1 MAQMLGLKPSKF
13 SEILNKRMMA
23 GTDVLSILV
32 SKFNISPQWLLTGEG
47 IMLSSNYAQLGLR
60 ISQLLTFIGQD
71 FPKSDDLDILDYTSY
86 LLGITRQEIIELTR
100 EDILPKSPLNFDKF
114 AERYP
119 EINAKWLKSG
129 IGNMF
134 AIDETA
140 ALSSIQH
147 RYEEDSFTRNYVR
160 ELKYGIKPDKG
171 VPIYELNNTTDIKS
185 IFVDD
190 KAHPGDY
197 LRIPDLSQV
206 DGAIHVRGESMAP
219 LLKSGDII
227 IFKIIKPSS
236 LNIIWGQM
244 YLLSFEISDGFYTD
258 IKYIQKADNPDHIRI
273 VSHNSRFEPKDI
285 PLSSIRA
292 LALIKASIT
301 FHTIE

>member
-1 MAQMLGLKPSKF
+1 M
-13 SEILNKRMMA
+13 
-23 GTDVLSILV
+23 
-32 SKFNISPQWLLTGEG
+32 
-47 IMLSSNYAQLGLR
+47 
-60 ISQLLTFIGQD
+60 
-71 FPKSDDLDILDYTSY
+71 
-86 LLGITRQEIIELTR
+86 
-100 EDILPKSPLNFDKF
+100 
-114 AERYP
+114 
-119 EINAKWLKSG
+119 
-129 IGNMF
+129 
-134 AIDETA
+134 
-140 ALSSIQH
+140 
-147 RYEEDSFTRNYVR
+147 
-160 ELKYGIKPDKG
+160 KYGIKPDKDI
-171 VPIYELNNTTDIKS
+171 PIYELNNTTDIIS

-190 KAHPGDY
+190 KAHTGDF
-197 LRIPDLSQV
+197 LRIPDLFQV

-258 IKYIQKADNPDHIRI
+258 IKYIQKADNPDHISI